1 MAIDTGKGLKLRV
14 VRLVSVAILGTV
26 GWSSNE
32 SVVSS
37 CNAQQPP
44 VKAGSSALKPATS
57 NPGQPIELDPSW
69 PKSSDGGQGWG
80 EMSGLCL
87 DHDGHIWAF
96 HRGKVPVEIYDKS
109 GERLKAWGEGQ
120 FGRPH
125 QVRVDHQ
132 GNVWLVDAG
141 LHVVRKFDTSGNL
154 LLTLGT
160 AGKAGEDATHFDQP
174 TDVAVAPTGEI
185 FVADGYGNHR
195 VVKFDARGQFVKAWG
210 KKGTAPGEFD
220 LPHSIAM
227 DSKGRIYV
235 ADRSNGRVQIFDGD
249 GTFLAEWAGRVMPW
263 HIVIMPGDVIYV
275 CGSTFMPK
283 PRLSIPG
290 IPRGIPPK
298 DQIVAAFD
306 VTGREIERWTFRTGR
321 KAGQL
326 DWVHAMAL
334 DGQGNLYLGDIRGH
348 KAQRFVLRSGPLAD
362 RAKTDA
368 AIKRAGAEKA
378 K

>member
-1 MAIDTGKGLKLRV
+1 MEFVRGKGLNRRV
-14 VRLVSVAILGTV
+14 CRLVCVAVLGIV
-26 GWSSNE
+26 DWSSRGPILN
-32 SVVSS
+32 SS
-37 CNAQQPP
+37 RAQEPAA
-44 VKAGSSALKPATS
+44 VAGNSAQKPALPS
-57 NPGQPIELDPSW
+57 PVQPIELDASW
-69 PKSSDGGQGWG
+69 PKSPNDSRAWG

-87 DHDGHIWAF
+87 DHEGHIWAF
-96 HRGKVPVEIYDKS
+96 HRGDVPVEIYDKS

-125 QVRVDHQ
+125 QVRVDNQ

-141 LHVVRKFDTSGNL
+141 LHVVRKYDKSAKL

-160 AGKAGEDATHFDQP
+160 SGVAGEDATHFDQP

-195 VVKFDARGQFVKAWG
+195 VVKFDAQGQFVKAWG
-210 KKGTAPGEFD
+210 KKGAAPGEFD

-227 DSKGRIYV
+227 DSKGRLYV

-249 GTFLAEWAGRVMPW
+249 GKFLAEWAGKMMPW
-263 HIVIMPGDVIYV
+263 HIVVMPGDVIYV

-283 PRLSIPG
+283 PRFSIPG

-298 DQIVAAFD
+298 DQIVATFD
-306 VTGREIERWTFRTGR
+306 VSGREIERWTFPIGR
-321 KAGQL
+321 KPGQL
-326 DWVHAMAL
+326 EWVHAMAV
-334 DGQGNLYLGDIRGH
+334 DGEGNLYLGDIRGH
-348 KAQRFVLRSGPLAD
+348 RAQRFVLRSGALAE
-362 RAKTDA
+362 RAKTDSA
-368 AIKRAGAEKA
+368 VKRAGAEKP